1 MKTSWANELVLL
13 KAQHDKIGKKINCL
27 EELVRLEEEHTIDTD
42 VPTSYED
49 PVIFRGDNHVKV
61 RRSRIVSP
69 VPSGKSMKLP
79 NLLETIGQQ
88 HPHSMKYE
96 KLAELVLETG
106 YKTNSGNLSNMV
118 YQCLQKLC
126 KRGVFTKNDSTREYQ
141 FSGKID

>member
-1 MKTSWANELVLL
+1 MKTSWANELVAL
-13 KAQHDKIGKKINCL
+13 KAQQDKIAKKINCI

-42 VPTSYED
+42 IPTSHED
-49 PVIFRGDNHVKV
+49 PVIFRGDNSVKA
-61 RRSRIVSP
+61 RRSRIASP
-69 VPSGKSMKLP
+69 VSSGKSMKLP

-88 HPHSMKYE
+88 HPHFMRYE
-96 KLAELVLETG
+96 KIAELVLETG

-126 KRGVFTKNDSTREYQ
+126 KKGVFTKNDMTREYQ